1 MKTWQKNQNNT
12 RPIWLVL
19 IMALFI
25 LIMALT
31 QGCTET
37 QKRPVW
43 GKGDLPADYQT
54 TFGNTNPSRLNYVQQ
69 QQIDKHAK
77 VIAELARRVI
87 AIEAVDPNEVAVEE
101 LPNAKTMLM
110 IGDMLKAIEKLEKSI
125 AEDAEFDLMVARV
138 LMGLS
143 PKRNKADKINP
154 TRWVGREYRD
164 RPLECEM
171 YKLLVRAFEETDDGA
186 SAEYLDS
193 RKMWRIHWRE
203 MCEPWK

>member
-110 IGDMLKAIEKLEKSI
+110 IGDMLKAIEKLEKSV

-143 PKRNKADKINP
+143 PKSNIDKINP
-154 TRWVGREYRD
+154 EA
-164 RPLECEM
+164 
-171 YKLLVRAFEETDDGA
+171 K
-186 SAEYLDS
+186 
-193 RKMWRIHWRE
+193 K
-203 MCEPWK
+203 